1 MKRSF
6 YLALFACLFSAS
18 VFGQFR
24 LVTGRVVSDSSL
36 PISGANVN
44 IKGTTTTVATN
55 ESGQFSISI
64 PNRDNVVLTFS
75 SVGYTTQDVP
85 VGSKSTINVTLNV
98 ASSSLN
104 DVVVIG
110 YQAVRRKD
118 VAGTVSSIQAKDL
131 EKIPVSSAA
140 EALTGRLPGVT
151 VLTTDGAPGAEI
163 VIRVRGGGSITQD
176 NSPLYIVDGFP
187 VSSINDI
194 SPSDIASIDILKDA
208 ATAAIYGAR
217 GANGVVIVTTKS
229 AKAGR
234 TTISYN
240 GYGQAR
246 TLPRKL
252 EVLSPYQYVLAQY
265 EYARLRSQTDVDN
278 FTKYFGVYD
287 DLELYKNQQ
296 GTDWQ
301 EKLFGSP
308 KLSQQHDL
316 SITGGTAKTKIGL
329 TLTNN
334 KDQGLMPGSGY
345 LRNYLNFKLNHQISD
360 ALKFDFASR
369 FTHTV
374 IDGAGTS
381 GSASVRVGDAITTR
395 PVNGIADQ
403 IVFDPNAA
411 TSDDQY
417 DQFLK
422 SVIDPVRLTAQ
433 DYRKR
438 VNKALNLNAAV
449 SWAAT
454 QNLSFRSEFGIDF
467 NFGQSKRFW
476 GPLTNEA
483 SKNGGLPLGELNTS
497 ETRGLR
503 WTNTA
508 TYLLKIGDKHDF
520 NFLAGQELISSGA
533 GNSEF
538 TRAIKFSLNTQPEA
552 LFANMENGVTDQ
564 HSTQIGGINKTASF
578 FGRVIYQFNRRY
590 IVNLTGRYDGSTNF
604 SPVKNRDWGFFPA
617 ASLAWRVSE
626 ENFMQNV
633 NFVSDLKLRFSYGAA
648 GNDRVGRNQ
657 WRSVWNLATSRPIG
671 FGDIQQPYYIPNGNL
686 PNPFIKWETTI
697 TRNLG
702 LDFGLFKNRVNG
714 TLDVY
719 WNNVK
724 DLLLASAIPQTTG
737 YTTQF
742 QNIGRTSNKGVDLGL
757 NASLISKKDF
767 TLSANFNIGFNKQ
780 KIERLNGVDEM
791 QINSSWASTDLKTQD
806 DYRLRVGQTLGLM
819 YGYVTDGWY
828 TTDDFQSYNP
838 STNTYTLKPGVPNIG
853 AFMGGISLRPGVLK
867 LKDLDSNGKIDA
879 NDRTVIGH
887 ALPKHS
893 GGFGIN
899 ATYKN
904 FDFLAFFNW
913 MYGNQVYN
921 TGKISFNM
929 YYRTT
934 YGNMLNTMN
943 YDNRFH
949 YIDANGNLVTDLAEL
964 QKLNTNAKI
973 WSPFSMGNASPVF
986 HSWAVEDGS
995 FLRLQNISIGYSLP
1009 KKLISKAYMTRLR
1022 VYFTVYNAFLWTS
1035 YSGYDPEVSATR
1047 NSGYNQLVP
1056 GVDYSAYP
1064 KSRNYTAGINVTF

>member
-6 YLALFACLFSAS
+6 YLALLACLCSFSLWA
-18 VFGQFR
+18 QTR
-24 LVTGRVVSDSSL
+24 QVTGQVVSDSSQ
-36 PISGANVN
+36 PISSVNVSV
-44 IKGTTTTVATN
+44 KGTPTTVATDADGHFTIN
-55 ESGQFSISI
+55 I
-64 PNRDNVVLTFS
+64 PNRDNVVLVFS
-75 SVGYTTQDVP
+75 SVGYAVQEVS
-85 VGSKSTINVTLNV
+85 VGNKHVVNVMLTSVNR
-98 ASSSLN
+98 SM
-104 DVVVIG
+104 DEVVVQIG
-110 YQAVRRKD
+110 YQGIKRKD
-118 VAGTVSSIQAKDL
+118 VSGTVSSIQAKDL

-140 EALTGRLPGVT
+140 EALTGRLPGVQ
-151 VLTTDGAPGAEI
+151 VMTTDGQPGADI

-187 VSSINDI
+187 VGNINDI
-194 SPSDIASIDILKDA
+194 SLSDIASIDILKDA

-229 AKAGR
+229 AKAGK

-240 GYGQAR
+240 GWGQMR
-246 TLPRKL
+246 TLPREL
-252 EVLSPYQYVLAQY
+252 DVLSPYQYVLAQY
-265 EYARLRSQTDVDN
+265 EYAKLRSQTDVDN

-287 DLELYKNQQ
+287 DLELYKSQK

-301 EKLFGSP
+301 KKLFGDA
-308 KLSQQHDL
+308 KISQQHDL
-316 SITGGTAKTKIGL
+316 SITGGTAKTKIGF
-329 TLTNN
+329 TVTNN
-334 KDQGLMPGSGY
+334 KDQGLQPGSGY
-345 LRNYLNFKLNHQISD
+345 MRNYFNFKLSHQISD

-403 IVFDPNAA
+403 IVFDPNAV

-417 DQFLK
+417 DQFIK
-422 SVIDPVRLTAQ
+422 SVIDPLTLTAQ

-438 VNKALNLNAAV
+438 VNKALNLNGAI

-454 QNLSFRSEFGIDF
+454 KHLSFRSEFGMDF

-483 SKNGGLPLGELNTS
+483 SKNSGLPLGELTIS
-497 ETRGLR
+497 EARGLR

-508 TYLLKIGDKHDF
+508 TYLFKLGEKHDF
-520 NFLAGQELISSGA
+520 NFLAGQEILSSGA
-533 GNSEF
+533 GNTDF
-538 TRAIKFSLNTQPEA
+538 TRAIKFSLNTQPDA
-552 LFANMENGVTDQ
+552 LFANMQNGTTDQ
-564 HSTQIGGINKTASF
+564 HSTGIGAATKTASF
-578 FGRVIYQFNRRY
+578 FGRAIYQYNRRY
-590 IVNLTGRYDGSTNF
+590 IVNLTGRYDASTNF
-604 SPVKNRDWGFFPA
+604 APGKQWGFFPA
-617 ASLAWRVSE
+617 ASVAWRISE
-626 ENFMQNV
+626 EDFMKDV
-633 NFVSDLKLRFSYGAA
+633 NFISDLKLRFSYGAA
-648 GNDRVGRNQ
+648 GNDRIGRNQ

-671 FGDIQQPYYIPNGNL
+671 FGDVQQAYYTPNGNL
-686 PNPFIKWETTI
+686 PNPSIKWETTI

-702 LDFGLFKNRVNG
+702 LDFGLFQNRING

-757 NASLISKKDF
+757 NADIVSKKNF
-767 TLSANFNIGFNKQ
+767 TLSANFNIGINRQ
-780 KIERLNGVDEM
+780 KVERLNGVDEM

-806 DYRLRVGQTLGLM
+806 DYRLFVGQTLGLM
-819 YGYVTDGWY
+819 YGYQTDGWY
-828 TTDDFQSYNP
+828 TTDDFSAYNP
-838 STNTYTLKPGVPNIG
+838 NNNTYTLKPGVPNIG

-867 LKDLDSNGKIDA
+867 LKDLDGNGVIDA
-879 NDRTVIGH
+879 KDRTVIGH

-893 GGFGIN
+893 GGFGLN
-899 ATYKN
+899 ARYKN

-921 TGKISFNM
+921 TGRISFDM

-943 YDNRFH
+943 YDSRYH
-949 YIDANGNLVTDLAEL
+949 YIDASGNLVTDLAEL
-964 QKLNTNAKI
+964 AKLNANAKI

-995 FLRLQNISIGYSLP
+995 FLRLQTVSLGYSLP
-1009 KKLISKAYMTRLR
+1009 KKLISRLSMSNLR
-1022 VYFTVYNAFLWTS
+1022 VYFTVYNAFLWTN
-1035 YSGYDPEVSATR
+1035 YSGYDPEVSTTR
-1047 NSGYNQLVP
+1047 NSGYNQLLP
-1056 GVDYSAYP
+1056 GIDYSAYP

>member
-1 MKRSF
+1 MKRSI
-6 YLALFACLFSAS
+6 YLALLACLFNAI
-18 VFGQFR
+18 VFAQTR
-24 LVTGRVVSDSSL
+24 QVTGQVFSDSSK
-36 PISGANVN
+36 PISGVNVSV
-44 IKGTTTTVATN
+44 KGTTTTVATN
-55 ESGQFSISI
+55 GDGHFSINI

-75 SVGYTTQDVP
+75 SVGYATQEVS
-85 VGSKSTINVTLNV
+85 VGNKRVVNVTLSGATN
-98 ASSSLN
+98 SM
-104 DVVVIG
+104 DEVVVQIG
-110 YQAVRRKD
+110 YQGIKRKD
-118 VAGTVSSIQAKDL
+118 VSGTVSSIQAKDL

-140 EALTGRLPGVT
+140 EALTGRLPGVQ

-229 AKAGR
+229 AKAGK

-240 GYGQAR
+240 GWGQAR
-246 TLPRKL
+246 TLPREL
-252 EVLSPYQYVLAQY
+252 DVLSPYQYVLAQY
-265 EYARLRSQTDVDN
+265 EYAKLRSQTDVDN

-301 EKLFGSP
+301 KKLFGAA
-308 KLSQQHDL
+308 KISQQHDL

-329 TLTNN
+329 TVTNN
-334 KDQGLMPGSGY
+334 KDQGLQPGSGY
-345 LRNYLNFKLNHQISD
+345 MRNYFNFKLNHQISD
-360 ALKFDFASR
+360 ALKLDFASR

-374 IDGAGTS
+374 VDGAGTS

-411 TSDDQY
+411 ATSDDQY
-417 DQFLK
+417 EQFIK
-422 SVIDPVRLTAQ
+422 SVIDPLTLTAQ

-438 VNKALNLNAAV
+438 VNKVLNLNGAV
-449 SWAAT
+449 SWSAT
-454 QNLSFRSEFGIDF
+454 KNLSFRSEFGIDF
-467 NFGQSKRFW
+467 NFGQTKRFW

-483 SKNGGLPLGELNTS
+483 SKNGGLPLGELTLS
-497 ETRGLR
+497 ESRGLR

-508 TYLLKIGDKHDF
+508 TYLLKIGEKHDF
-520 NFLAGQELISSGA
+520 NFLAGQEILSSGA
-533 GNSEF
+533 GNTDF

-552 LFANMENGVTDQ
+552 LFANMQNGTTDQ
-564 HSTQIGGINKTASF
+564 HSTSIGAATKTSSF
-578 FGRVIYQFNRRY
+578 FGRVIYQYNRRY
-590 IVNLTGRYDGSTNF
+590 IINLTGRYDGSTNF
-604 SPVKNRDWGFFPA
+604 APGNQWGFFPA
-617 ASLAWRVSE
+617 ASFAWRMSE
-626 ENFMQNV
+626 EDFMQSV
-633 NFVSDLKLRFSYGAA
+633 KFVSDLKLRFSYGAA
-648 GNDRVGRNQ
+648 GNDRIGRNQ

-671 FGDIQQPYYIPNGNL
+671 FGDIQQSYYVPNGNL
-686 PNPFIKWETTI
+686 PNPNIKWETTI

-702 LDFGLFKNRVNG
+702 VDFGLFQNRVNG

-719 WNNVK
+719 WNTTK

-742 QNIGRTSNKGVDLGL
+742 QNVGQTSNKGVDLGL
-757 NASLISKKDF
+757 NAILISKKDF
-767 TLSANFNIGFNKQ
+767 NLSANFNIGFNKQ
-780 KIERLNGVDEM
+780 RIDKLNGVDEN
-791 QINSSWASTDLKTQD
+791 QINSNWASTDLKTQD
-806 DYRLRVGQTLGLM
+806 DYRLRVGQTIGLM

-828 TTDDFQSYNP
+828 TSDDFSSYNP
-838 STNTYTLKPGVPNIG
+838 TTNTYTLKPGVPNIG

-899 ATYKN
+899 ASFKN

-934 YGNMLNTMN
+934 YGNMLNTVN
-943 YDNRFH
+943 YDNRYH

-964 QKLNTNAKI
+964 AKLNANAKI

-995 FLRLQNISIGYSLP
+995 FLRLQTISLGYSLP
-1009 KKLISKAYMTRLR
+1009 RKLISRLYMTRLR

-1035 YSGYDPEVSATR
+1035 YSGYDPEVSSTR
-1047 NSGYNQLVP
+1047 SDGYSQLVP